1 MGKVQWYRCTSCC
14 KPIFKCL
21 KEFLTQYNLTCMK
34 CYIKAKEENENE
46 HN

>member
-1 MGKVQWYRCTSCC
+1 MDKVQWYRCPLCR

-21 KEFLTQYNLTCMK
+21 KEFLTQYDFTCMK
-34 CYIKAKEENENE
+34 CYINRREEIKNE